1 MKTELYQ
8 CPYDAASKCCM
19 EEPCKGCETW
29 AIAQKEQEETNR
41 DRANAGL
48 WILRQFDPTLGG
60 EDKHPKPI
68 DK

>member
-29 AIAQKEQEETNR
+29 AIAQKEQEE
-41 DRANAGL
+41 ANISEAKVGL
-48 WILRQFDPTLGG
+48 WILQHYDLTQPISIGG
-60 EDKHPKPI
+60 ENKY
-68 DK
+68 